1 MKSKVLLVDDDSYVL
16 SAYSRQLR
24 GRFAVQTATSGAEG
38 LELARENESFEVV
51 VSDLKMPHMDG
62 IEFLSRIKE
71 VSPNTVRI
79 MLTGNAALETAIT
92 AVNKG
97 QIFRFITKPC
107 SPQLLATTIEA
118 AIEQHRLITAER
130 VLLEKTL
137 KGAVNVFTE
146 VLSLVNPVAFSRA
159 GRIRKIIQ
167 QMAAQLGVTG
177 AWQFEL
183 AAMLSQIGCIV
194 VPPETLDKVYAGAPL
209 SEEELEVYNAHPNV
223 TTTLIANIPRL
234 ETITQII
241 TAQQNPEL
249 LGDSNTDINSANR
262 VNLGGQLLR
271 IATEIDQLQSQG
283 HGRERILDYLKGSR
297 LNFDFRLIQAFTKLH
312 MGAAARILRSVT
324 VDELTTD
331 MTLNE
336 DVYATTDVLLA
347 SKGQA
352 VTYLLQGRL
361 QLYARG
367 VGVSEPIQVVV
378 TTSATELAEA

>member
-1 MKSKVLLVDDDSYVL
+1 MNAKVLLVDDDSYVL

-24 GRFAVQTATSGAEG
+24 SHFAVETAAGGVEG
-38 LELARENESFEVV
+38 LELARENGPFEVV
-51 VSDLKMPHMDG
+51 VSDLKMPNMDG
-62 IEFLSRIKE
+62 VEFLSRMRAA
-71 VSPNTVRI
+71 SPNTVRI

-92 AVNKG
+92 AVNEG

-107 SPQLLATTIEA
+107 PPQLLATTIEA
-118 AIEQHRLITAER
+118 GIEQHRLITAER
-130 VLLEKTL
+130 VLLEQTL

-146 VLSLVNPVAFSRA
+146 VLGLVNPVAFSRA

-167 QMAAQLGVTG
+167 QMAAQLGVTN

-194 VPPETLDKVYAGAPL
+194 VPAETLEKVYAGAPL
-209 SEEELEVYNAHPNV
+209 NEEELEVYNAHPNV
-223 TTTLIANIPRL
+223 ATTLLANIPRL
-234 ETITQII
+234 ETIRRII
-241 TAQQNPEL
+241 TAQQNPTA
-249 LGDSNTDINSANR
+249 LGETDTDINSANR
-262 VNLGGQLLR
+262 VDLGGQLLR
-271 IATEIDQLQSQG
+271 TATEFDQLQSQG
-283 HGRERILDYLKGSR
+283 HGREKILDYLRRSELR
-297 LNFDFRLIQAFTKLH
+297 ADPRLILALKKLQ

-336 DVYATTDVLLA
+336 DVSATNGVLLA

-352 VTYLLQGRL
+352 VTFLLQGRL

-367 VGVSEPIQVVV
+367 VGVTEPIQVVE
-378 TTSATELAEA
+378 TTSATELADA